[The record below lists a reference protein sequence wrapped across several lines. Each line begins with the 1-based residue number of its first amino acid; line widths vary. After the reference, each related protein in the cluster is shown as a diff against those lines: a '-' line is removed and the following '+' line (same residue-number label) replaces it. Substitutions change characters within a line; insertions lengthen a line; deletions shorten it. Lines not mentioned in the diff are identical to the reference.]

1 MPNFETQTK
10 LVRGVEKKKK
20 FIRGWLSPIWTAL
33 SRQSNR
39 YFVWRVNWIVESSKL
54 DFCNPR
60 KKTCVTTKTKSMQSV
75 RTSKVHV
82 TIHTTRIQI
91 KDCTHRHVHA
101 SWSTLYTSGVNREM
115 LDSPSPRRSDA
126 SKKRRAVGSAAPRR
140 KLTAWPPASL
150 LPNPSPMSP
159 TELSRERARRARWP
173 IDYWQEHTSI
183 CICMSPGPALIPSHF
198 YKRELVFKEAI
209 KNLRSGGSQ

>member
-1 MPNFETQTK
+1 
-10 LVRGVEKKKK
+10 
-20 FIRGWLSPIWTAL
+20 
-33 SRQSNR
+33 
-39 YFVWRVNWIVESSKL
+39 
-54 DFCNPR
+54 
-60 KKTCVTTKTKSMQSV
+60 MQSV

-140 KLTAWPPASL
+140 KLAAWAPASL
-150 LPNPSPMSP
+150 LPNPSSPMSR
-159 TELSRERARRARWP
+159 LSTRAEPQMGERGGRSIGKRTQKYLYIHVPRLLFHPSISTNVGSFSKKQRAIRQPASRQCSAPPRHATVLTRAR
-173 IDYWQEHTSI
+173 Q
-183 CICMSPGPALIPSHF
+183 PAA
-198 YKRELVFKEAI
+198 YVRG
-209 KNLRSGGSQ
+209 RSVSSCPA